1 MALQPNQN
9 IGGNQAGAPGN
20 LGDIMQNQT
29 GNTDFPEN
37 ANQFFYESFSE
48 VLSKAIGYFVVCEFL
63 IGNAIVEK
71 SGILY
76 AAGVNFVT
84 LENPANGSFTVC
96 DIYSLKF
103 ATFYDTTEVP
113 EEFVSTT
120 GSVTVANTNTAP
132 ANNGFPQRNNY
143 QNPYLPRRGN
153 NGYR

>member
-1 MALQPNQN
+1 
-9 IGGNQAGAPGN
+9 
-20 LGDIMQNQT
+20 MQNQT

-113 EEFVSTT
+113 EEFCQYHGCRYRSQYQH
-120 GSVTVANTNTAP
+120 SARQQRLPAAQQLSKSLFAAP
-132 ANNGFPQRNNY
+132 GE
-143 QNPYLPRRGN
+143 
-153 NGYR
+153 